1 MNPEEGTFLAA
12 HGHLVMGA
20 AALIKTSIKR
30 RISGMSMDLKRKIYE
45 TEPSYFIAGT
55 RIRITTEV
63 KEAAAPLK
71 AHTPVILAD
80 DKAKPVENNGS
91 VVTTG
96 IYGITAES
104 AESGEEVVI
113 YLTGEFFAEGLNLE
127 SGVKAKD
134 VEVPLRNIGIFL
146 K

>member
-1 MNPEEGTFLAA
+1 
-12 HGHLVMGA
+12 
-20 AALIKTSIKR
+20 
-30 RISGMSMDLKRKIYE
+30 MSMDLKRKIYE

-63 KEAAAPLK
+63 KEAAATLK
-71 AHTPVILAD
+71 AHTPVILED